1 MTASE
6 HESIA
11 CDLGALSS
19 EERTREQML
28 LARFKTLWGRP
39 EETEVGFRLVLPAGS
54 EPMSQLG
61 EFIALERLCCPFLN
75 FDLTAAAGRG
85 PVTLHIHG
93 GPGVKPFL
101 RSVFFGEL

>member
-1 MTASE
+1 MAASGPQP
-6 HESIA
+6 IV

-19 EERTREQML
+19 EERAREQTL
-28 LARFKTLWGRP
+28 LASFKMVCGRP

-93 GPGVKPFL
+93 GPGVKPFI
-101 RSVFFGEL
+101 RSVLFGEM